1 MKTASAVFIR
11 RACALLGSSAF
22 HWKYQGNTP
31 VSPHLQQ
38 IMAGSRNFSLKTISR
53 NDLMALTEEA
63 SKVSGIPYV
72 MDAYA
77 DEALTVLLD

>member
-1 MKTASAVFIR
+1 MGAIGIYTYAQKFKV
-11 RACALLGSSAF
+11 G
-22 HWKYQGNTP
+22 
-31 VSPHLQQ
+31 LQQ
-38 IMAGSRNFSLKTISR
+38 IMAGSRNFSLNTLSR

-63 SKVSGIPYV
+63 SKISGIPYV